1 MHILPPAAQGACW
14 GPLRLNLWWG
24 WSNRLAIGIA
34 GNREQG
40 QQTPLMVVLLGPTA
54 SGKTALGVEL
64 ALRLGC
70 RVLSVDSRQV
80 YQQMDVGTAKPSQA
94 ERKGVAHELLD
105 LAPQHTAQPAA
116 VL

>member
-1 MHILPPAAQGACW
+1 M
-14 GPLRLNLWWG
+14 
-24 WSNRLAIGIA
+24 GIA
-34 GNREQG
+34 VNREQG

-94 ERKGVAHELLD
+94 ERKGVAHDLLD
-105 LAPQHTAQPAA
+105 LAPPNTPLNLQQFCELARPLICLIYTSPSPRD
-116 VL
+116 